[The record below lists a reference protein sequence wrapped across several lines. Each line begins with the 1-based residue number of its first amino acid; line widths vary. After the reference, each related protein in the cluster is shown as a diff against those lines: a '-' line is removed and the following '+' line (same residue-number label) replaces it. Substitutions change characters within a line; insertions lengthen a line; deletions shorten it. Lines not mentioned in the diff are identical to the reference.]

1 MATELKTVSA
11 VGKESMRAAV
21 MAAIAEGWQPYD
33 RVLNAGATTIG
44 LVMAKGTNAQIYDVL
59 VIKASSRNELI
70 KMMSKSI
77 NDGWEM
83 FGQPSSNSGRF
94 IALMTKGLQDGDK
107 GGGSPGPQGE
117 RGRMGPEGPQGPA
130 GEQGKDGN
138 KGERGAIGPEGP
150 AGQQGL
156 TGNQGPQGQQGV
168 RGDTGARGP
177 LGPQGATGDVGAK
190 GDKGDAGPA
199 GPSGI
204 VYLGPWEDINPYY
217 SKDSVTFGG
226 STWVANKPSLNEEP
240 GTGDSWSLLAA
251 VGALLVTRGEHG
263 MTLLRPGF
271 AAMHLPAR
279 AREVFE
285 IGRASCRERV

>member
-21 MAAIAEGWQPYD
+21 MEAIAEGWQPYD

-117 RGRMGPEGPQGPA
+117 RGRMALKVRKAQLVSRA
-130 GEQGKDGN
+130 KMAIKVSVEQLARKVLQVNKD
-138 KGERGAIGPEGP
+138 
-150 AGQQGL
+150 
-156 TGNQGPQGQQGV
+156 
-168 RGDTGARGP
+168 
-177 LGPQGATGDVGAK
+177 
-190 GDKGDAGPA
+190 
-199 GPSGI
+199 
-204 VYLGPWEDINPYY
+204 
-217 SKDSVTFGG
+217 
-226 STWVANKPSLNEEP
+226 
-240 GTGDSWSLLAA
+240 
-251 VGALLVTRGEHG
+251 
-263 MTLLRPGF
+263 
-271 AAMHLPAR
+271 
-279 AREVFE
+279 
-285 IGRASCRERV
+285 